1 MTPEMAFE
9 CLLVSRDPATLCT
22 LNRLLQEL
30 SITTKICFHP
40 SKALDELSHGSADLV
55 VIDSTNDVASELVSD
70 IWKLGMKQKPTVVA
84 ISNND
89 RSIPGAHVTM
99 MRPLNTE
106 SCAKSLKVAYGKM
119 LHDYRRHARLSVVI
133 PLTALGDCDRRVPL
147 TVMDIGYGGIGLN
160 VKNQVEIGEVLS
172 FHLSLPKARKAIYI
186 QARVLWTRQFGRAG
200 CEFLQLPA
208 VDLAILHDWL
218 LERIQVKK
226 PAVCV

>member
-9 CLLVSRDPATLCT
+9 CLLISQDSATLCT

-30 SITTKICFHP
+30 SISTKICFHT

-55 VIDSTNDVASELVSD
+55 VIDSSNDVTSEVVSD

-84 ISNND
+84 ISSDD
-89 RSIPGAHVTM
+89 RSIPGAHVTI
-99 MRPLNTE
+99 MRPLASE
-106 SCAKSLKVAYGKM
+106 SCAKSLKLAYAKM

-133 PLTALGDCDRRVPL
+133 PLTAFGECDRPVPI
-147 TVMDIGYGGIGLN
+147 TVMDIGYGGIGMNL
-160 VKNQVEIGEVLS
+160 KNRVEIGEVLS
-172 FHLSLPKARKAIYI
+172 FHLSLPNARKAIYI

-200 CEFLQLPA
+200 CEFLQLPP